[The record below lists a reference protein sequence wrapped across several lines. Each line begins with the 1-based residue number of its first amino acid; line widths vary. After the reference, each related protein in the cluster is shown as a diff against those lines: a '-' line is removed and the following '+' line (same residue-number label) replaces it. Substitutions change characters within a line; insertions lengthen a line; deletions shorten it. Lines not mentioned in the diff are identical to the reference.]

1 MRDFP
6 VLELRDEL
14 SWLDGTLLAAM
25 RAWVLGCK
33 RGVPADLPIQMIFAN
48 LRTPE
53 AIGHL
58 DRFMRALSQGCTRMI
73 EIYCTCEPVLSS
85 DEVLLLD
92 AFAMMQ
98 EGMHDAAT
106 ALLWTLILVAN
117 SPRCQPLT
125 CGSVTKASLSGP
137 TWVDQA
143 KFGPERSSNIEFA
156 TSVNVGSAPSPSS
169 PYLPCRHHLA
179 GSRPPSS
186 LASQQPWLRS

>member
-1 MRDFP
+1 VRDFP

-73 EIYCTCEPVLSS
+73 EIYCTCEPLLSS

-106 ALLWTLILVAN
+106 ALLRTF
-117 SPRCQPLT
+117 
-125 CGSVTKASLSGP
+125 ASSEAAHAASGNALAIVQVLNDAGHTIARGP
-137 TWVDQA
+137 AAVERQA
-143 KFGPERSSNIEFA
+143 RSSDEPFANIA
-156 TSVNVGSAPSPSS
+156 KSKR
-169 PYLPCRHHLA
+169 LH
-179 GSRPPSS
+179 
-186 LASQQPWLRS
+186 